1 MKITMTDFGVLE
13 FHDRTINKLQNL
25 GPAMDEIAGE
35 LLAILDESFI
45 NLADPTTRSSWPPLA
60 DSTMIERALLGY
72 SASEVLQRSGSL
84 KRSVQTQ
91 TGSDFV
97 EVGSSIEYA
106 LTHQFGG
113 EAHGAIIPARPY
125 VGAHQEDLA
134 SFEQII
140 RDHILR
146 R

>member
-13 FHDRTINKLQNL
+13 THDRTIDNLKNL
-25 GPAMDEIAGE
+25 GPVMDIIAGE
-35 LLAILDESFI
+35 LLEISDTAFD
-45 NLADPTTRSSWPPLA
+45 NVADPTTRASWPPLA
-60 DSTMIERALLGY
+60 ASTLIERAILGL
-72 SASEVLQRSGSL
+72 SPAEVLQRSGTL

-106 LTHQFGG
+106 LIHQFGG
-113 EAHGAIIPARPY
+113 DAHGATIPARPY

-140 RDHILR
+140 RDYILR
-146 R
+146 S